1 MSSPFNHQYCYDYPR
16 PAVTVDAVV
25 FHPEENGNIWVLL
38 IQRHNPPFQGFW
50 AFPGGFIGENETV
63 EQALLREMTEET
75 GIILNDY
82 ELFGVYSNP
91 DRDPRHRTIT
101 IVFMAMLNEK
111 LEANAGDDAAQ
122 ARWFHLN
129 DLPDFAFDH
138 RKILDDILLSFQNE

>member
-1 MSSPFNHQYCYDYPR
+1 MSSPVVHHYCYEYPR

-25 FHPEENGNIWVLL
+25 FYPEEDGQIWVLL
-38 IQRHNPPFQGFW
+38 IQRLNPPFQGFW
-50 AFPGGFIGENETV
+50 AFPGGFVGEHETV
-63 EQALLREMTEET
+63 EQALMREMAEET
-75 GIILNDY
+75 GILLKDY

-111 LEANAGDDAAQ
+111 RMAIAGDDAAR
-122 ARWFHLN
+122 ARWFNLN

-138 RKILDDILLSFQNE
+138 RKILDDILLSFQDE